1 MSAPQFGK
9 RHRQLRPTMT
19 SDTITWTEKGKVCE
33 VAATAGGSIF
43 MQVLQNDE
51 NDWIASI
58 VLTLNKFGTKIDA
71 KQFAEV
77 IAASLPKFVK
87 DVETELVNW
96 SKKDVVLDN
105 GSDSKAE

>member
-9 RHRQLRPTMT
+9 RHRQLKPTMT
-19 SDTITWTEKGKVCE
+19 NTVAWVEKSKVCE

-58 VLTLNKFGTKIDA
+58 VLTLNRFGTKIDA
-71 KQFAEV
+71 KQFSEA
-77 IAASLPKFVK
+77 IAVSLPKFVK

-96 SKKDVVLDN
+96 SKKDIT
-105 GSDSKAE
+105 SDVGDGTKVG